1 MAEKD
6 VKLDVI
12 QPNKALEIKF
22 KAMLTTYFLTLR
34 KSVLLLFL
42 LYLINLRKDNS
53 EFLKA
58 QKSTNKREFKLKNK
72 SIAQNNSDN
81 SFDEQIKQYIVVI
94 MLLVSL
100 LGDDRNLLATLR
112 TFTQNILFGLQQA
125 LAEDLRQPIYSY
137 VRSQA
142 WHITNSMT
150 ENCVRHGMSRTYVTQ
165 RLYSNVPPTHP
176 ADELGTAEIPPLPHG
191 IEPVTA
197 ENVTAYINDVGQS
210 VQTDITGMST
220 GSTGVITG
228 GSGGGGMIPPT
239 PPTVRR
245 DDERRGRWL
254 SENSER
260 RLRRICIDATIHAAR
275 LTYRLISDI
284 VPYVVDWIYHGGDQV
299 AIWDAI
305 LDNDNIPRQRAES
318 VLLQI
323 TMMTNQA
330 IQRQNMLDLGFEKA
344 TWIHVPGEFTSRQ
357 THIKFNGREFDLT
370 EGLFDTDV
378 ERNVFPAELWYCR
391 CIMRGIIPAELTT
404 GEREENEY

>member
-100 LGDDRNLLATLR
+100 LGDDRNLLTTLR

-176 ADELGTAEIPPLPHG
+176 A
-191 IEPVTA
+191 
-197 ENVTAYINDVGQS
+197 
-210 VQTDITGMST
+210 
-220 GSTGVITG
+220 
-228 GSGGGGMIPPT
+228 
-239 PPTVRR
+239 
-245 DDERRGRWL
+245 ER
-254 SENSER
+254 
-260 RLRRICIDATIHAAR
+260 
-275 LTYRLISDI
+275 YRL
-284 VPYVVDWIYHGGDQV
+284 Y
-299 AIWDAI
+299 
-305 LDNDNIPRQRAES
+305 
-318 VLLQI
+318 
-323 TMMTNQA
+323 
-330 IQRQNMLDLGFEKA
+330 
-344 TWIHVPGEFTSRQ
+344 
-357 THIKFNGREFDLT
+357 LT
-370 EGLFDTDV
+370 G
-378 ERNVFPAELWYCR
+378 
-391 CIMRGIIPAELTT
+391 
-404 GEREENEY
+404 